1 MVVTVDDRSGF
12 CFGVTNA
19 IGKAEEILD
28 TENQLLC
35 LGEIVHNDVEVNR
48 LTTKGLTTIN
58 HEDLKGLSN
67 RKVLFRAHG
76 EPPSTYEI
84 AKANGLEVIDAS
96 CPVVLKLQQRIKK
109 SYMELLPVNGQI
121 VIFGKKGH
129 AEVNGLVGQTDN
141 TAIVVEGINDL
152 DAIDFSRPIRLYS
165 QTTKSIEGFKAL
177 KSEIEKRI
185 NAKVGE
191 VEPFEAYDT
200 ICRQVANRQ
209 PQLMEF
215 ARNNDVIIFVSGK
228 KSSNGKVLFETCLSQ
243 NKRTFMVED
252 EGEIETSWFEGV
264 NSVGVCGATSTP
276 RWLMER
282 VAQYIR
288 DIIRA

>member
-19 IGKAEEILD
+19 IGKAEEILN
-28 TENQLLC
+28 TEDQLLC

-58 HEDLKGLSN
+58 HDDLKGLSN

-84 AKANGLEVIDAS
+84 AKANGLQVIDAS
-96 CPVVLKLQQRIKK
+96 CPVVLKLQERIKR
-109 SYMELLPVNGQI
+109 SYNELLPVNGQI

-129 AEVNGLVGQTDN
+129 AEVNGLVGQTNN
-141 TAIVVEGINDL
+141 TAIVVEGLKDI

-177 KSEIEKRI
+177 KAEIEKRCT
-185 NAKVGE
+185 AKVEGI
-191 VEPFEAYDT
+191 EPFKAYDT

-215 ARNNDVIIFVSGK
+215 SRNNDVIIFVSGK
-228 KSSNGKVLFETCLSQ
+228 KSSNGKVLFETCMSQ

-252 EGEIETSWFEGV
+252 ESEIDVTWFENA

-282 VAQYIR
+282 VAQHIR

>member
-177 KSEIEKRI
+177 EAEIEKRI
-185 NAKVGE
+185 TAKVEGM
-191 VEPFEAYDT
+191 EPFEAYDT

-252 EGEIETSWFEGV
+252 EGEIETSWFEEA

>member
-19 IGKAEEILD
+19 IGKAEEILN
-28 TENQLLC
+28 TEDQLLC

-84 AKANGLEVIDAS
+84 AKANGLQVIDAS
-96 CPVVLKLQQRIKK
+96 CPVVLKLQERIKR
-109 SYMELLPVNGQI
+109 SYNELLPVNGQI

-129 AEVNGLVGQTDN
+129 AEVNGLVGQTNN
-141 TAIVVEGINDL
+141 TAIVVEGLKDI

-177 KSEIEKRI
+177 KAEIEKRCT
-185 NAKVGE
+185 AKVEG
-191 VEPFEAYDT
+191 VEPFKAYDT

-215 ARNNDVIIFVSGK
+215 SRNNDVIIFVSGK
-228 KSSNGKVLFETCLSQ
+228 KSSNGKVLFETCMSQ

-252 EGEIETSWFEGV
+252 ESEIDVTWFENA

-282 VAQYIR
+282 VAQHIR

>member
-141 TAIVVEGINDL
+141 TAIVVEGLNDL

-177 KSEIEKRI
+177 KAEIEKRCT
-185 NAKVGE
+185 AKVEGI
-191 VEPFEAYDT
+191 EPFKAYDT

-215 ARNNDVIIFVSGK
+215 SRNNDVIIFVSGK
-228 KSSNGKVLFETCLSQ
+228 KSSNGKVLFETCMSQ

-252 EGEIETSWFEGV
+252 ESEIDATWFENA

-282 VAQYIR
+282 VAQHIR

>member
-19 IGKAEEILD
+19 IGKAEEILN
-28 TENQLLC
+28 TEDQLLC

-84 AKANGLEVIDAS
+84 AKANGLQVIDAS
-96 CPVVLKLQQRIKK
+96 CPVVLKLQERIKR
-109 SYMELLPVNGQI
+109 SYDELLPVNGQI

-129 AEVNGLVGQTDN
+129 AEVNGLVGQTNN
-141 TAIVVEGINDL
+141 TAIVVEGLKDI

-177 KSEIEKRI
+177 KAEIEKRCT
-185 NAKVGE
+185 AKVEG
-191 VEPFEAYDT
+191 VEPFKAYDT

-215 ARNNDVIIFVSGK
+215 SRNNDVIIFVSGK
-228 KSSNGKVLFETCLSQ
+228 KSSNGKVLFETCMSQ

-252 EGEIETSWFEGV
+252 ESEIDVTWFENA

-282 VAQYIR
+282 VAQHIR